1 MTMNKNADRSLILD
15 SMPVKQALIRLAV
28 PSILASMVT
37 TIYNIADTFF
47 IGQLHNTVM
56 IAATTVAMPIMML
69 THAFGESIGVSAGSY
84 ISRQLGAGQRDQVSR
99 IVQTTMTLVVLISI
113 VLPILFITFLG
124 PLLGMFGAEGDVTM
138 YAAQYVTILLVF
150 AFSQIIKLTIVHLL
164 RAEGDVNFP
173 MAAIFAGVVAN
184 LILDPIFMFDWGL
197 NLGIAGAAWA
207 TAAAQC
213 LSLVMLLGRLLF
225 KAEAVRWNPRV
236 WMLDKA
242 AVQEILSLG
251 VAVFARQA
259 LPSVTYSCLAMQASV
274 YGTDFLA
281 GIGIAK
287 KCLNLVMFAIIG
299 FAQGFQPF
307 AAYNYGAG
315 NRPRLKQAL
324 KSALTWVTVY
334 GCFAAVFYITLA
346 PQIVQIFS
354 REAAVIE
361 MGRMMLYGYA
371 VSMPVVGAYN
381 IAAVLLQALG
391 EKRSAFFLSIAR
403 QGLFYIPIIWILPSL
418 LGKLGIFMA
427 QPCAD
432 YLTILTVIFLC
443 RHLFVDLMKG

>member
-1 MTMNKNADRSLILD
+1 
-15 SMPVKQALIRLAV
+15 MPVKQALIRLAV

-47 IGQLHNTVM
+47 IGQLHNTAM

-207 TAAAQC
+207 TAQG

>member
-47 IGQLHNTVM
+47 IGQLHNTAM
-56 IAATTVAMPIMML
+56 IAATTVAMPVMML
-69 THAFGESIGVSAGSY
+69 THAFGESVGVSAGSY
-84 ISRQLGAGQRDQVSR
+84 ISRQLGAGHHEQVSR

-113 VLPILFITFLG
+113 VLPILFIVFLG

-138 YAAQYVTILLVF
+138 YAAQYVTI
-150 AFSQIIKLTIVHLL
+150 HLL

-173 MAAIFAGVVAN
+173 MAAIFTGVAAN

-213 LSLVMLLGRLLF
+213 ISLAMLLWRLMF

-236 WMLDKA
+236 WMLDKT
-242 AVQEILSLG
+242 AVQEIVSLG

-274 YGTDFLA
+274 FGTDFLT

-315 NRPRLKQAL
+315 NRSRLRQAL
-324 KSALTWVTVY
+324 KSALLWVTVY
-334 GCFAAVFYITLA
+334 GCFAAVLYIALA

-354 REAAVIE
+354 RDGAVIE

-403 QGLFYIPIIWILPSL
+403 QGLFYIPIIWILPTI
-418 LGKLGIFMA
+418 LGQLGIFMA
-427 QPCAD
+427 QPAAD
-432 YLTILTVIFLC
+432 YLTILTVILLC
-443 RHLFVDLMKG
+443 RHLFADLMKG

>member
-1 MTMNKNADRSLILD
+1 
-15 SMPVKQALIRLAV
+15 
-28 PSILASMVT
+28 
-37 TIYNIADTFF
+37 
-47 IGQLHNTVM
+47 
-56 IAATTVAMPIMML
+56 
-69 THAFGESIGVSAGSY
+69 
-84 ISRQLGAGQRDQVSR
+84 
-99 IVQTTMTLVVLISI
+99 
-113 VLPILFITFLG
+113 
-124 PLLGMFGAEGDVTM
+124 
-138 YAAQYVTILLVF
+138 
-150 AFSQIIKLTIVHLL
+150 
-164 RAEGDVNFP
+164 
-173 MAAIFAGVVAN
+173 
-184 LILDPIFMFDWGL
+184 
-197 NLGIAGAAWA
+197 
-207 TAAAQC
+207 
-213 LSLVMLLGRLLF
+213 
-225 KAEAVRWNPRV
+225 
-236 WMLDKA
+236 
-242 AVQEILSLG
+242 
-251 VAVFARQA
+251 
-259 LPSVTYSCLAMQASV
+259 
-274 YGTDFLA
+274 
-281 GIGIAK
+281 
-287 KCLNLVMFAIIG
+287 MFAIIG

-324 KSALTWVTVY
+324 KSALDMGNGIWLFCGGLLY
-334 GCFAAVFYITLA
+334 HAGAADRADLL
-346 PQIVQIFS
+346 

>member
-1 MTMNKNADRSLILD
+1 
-15 SMPVKQALIRLAV
+15 
-28 PSILASMVT
+28 
-37 TIYNIADTFF
+37 
-47 IGQLHNTVM
+47 
-56 IAATTVAMPIMML
+56 
-69 THAFGESIGVSAGSY
+69 
-84 ISRQLGAGQRDQVSR
+84 
-99 IVQTTMTLVVLISI
+99 MTLVVLISI

-346 PQIVQIFS
+346 PQLVQIFS

>member
-47 IGQLHNTVM
+47 IGQLHNTAM
-56 IAATTVAMPIMML
+56 IAATTVAMPVMML
-69 THAFGESIGVSAGSY
+69 THAFGESVGVSAGSY
-84 ISRQLGAGQRDQVSR
+84 ISRQLGAGHHEQVSR

-113 VLPILFITFLG
+113 VLPILFIVFLG

-150 AFSQIIKLTIVHLL
+150 AFSQIVKLTIVHLL

-173 MAAIFAGVVAN
+173 MAAIFTGVAAN

-213 LSLVMLLGRLLF
+213 ISLAMLLWRLMF
-225 KAEAVRWNPRV
+225 KAEAVRWNPR
-236 WMLDKA
+236 
-242 AVQEILSLG
+242 AVQEIVSLG

-315 NRPRLKQAL
+315 NRSRLRQAL
-324 KSALTWVTVY
+324 KSALLWVTVY
-334 GCFAAVFYITLA
+334 GCFAAVLYIALA

-354 REAAVIE
+354 RDGAVIE

-403 QGLFYIPIIWILPSL
+403 QGLFYIPIIWILPTI
-418 LGKLGIFMA
+418 LGQLGIFMA
-427 QPCAD
+427 QPAAD
-432 YLTILTVIFLC
+432 YLTILTVILLC

>member
-1 MTMNKNADRSLILD
+1 
-15 SMPVKQALIRLAV
+15 MPVKQALIRLAI

-47 IGQLHNTVM
+47 IGQLHNTAM

-84 ISRQLGAGQRDQVSR
+84 ISRQLGAGHRDQVSR

-113 VLPILFITFLG
+113 MLPILFIAFLG

-138 YAAQYVTILLVF
+138 YAAQYVTILLGLCVF
-150 AFSQIIKLTIVHLL
+150 ADYQADDRPSASGGGRREFSHGRDLC
-164 RAEGDVNFP
+164 RRGGES
-173 MAAIFAGVVAN
+173 
-184 LILDPIFMFDWGL
+184 DPSDPKFMFDWGL

-236 WMLDKA
+236 WMLDKT

-259 LPSVTYSCLAMQASV
+259 LPSVTYSCLAIQASV

-324 KSALTWVTVY
+324 KSTLTWVTVY
-334 GCFAAVFYITLA
+334 GCLAAVFYITLA

-371 VSMPVVGAYN
+371 ISMPVVGAYN
-381 IAAVLLQALG
+381 VAAVLLQALG

-403 QGLFYIPIIWILPSL
+403 QGLFYIPIIWILPTL

-427 QPCAD
+427 QPGAD
-432 YLTILTVIFLC
+432 YLTILTVVFLC

>member
-47 IGQLHNTVM
+47 IGQLHNTAM
-56 IAATTVAMPIMML
+56 IAATTVAMPVMML
-69 THAFGESIGVSAGSY
+69 THAFGESVGVSAGSY
-84 ISRQLGAGQRDQVSR
+84 ISRQLGAGHHEQVSR

-113 VLPILFITFLG
+113 VLPILFIVFLG

-150 AFSQIIKLTIVHLL
+150 AFSQIVKLTIVHLL

-173 MAAIFAGVVAN
+173 MAAIFTGVAAN

-213 LSLVMLLGRLLF
+213 ISLAMLLWRLMF

-236 WMLDKA
+236 WMLDKT
-242 AVQEILSLG
+242 AVQEIVSLG

-274 YGTDFLA
+274 YGTD
-281 GIGIAK
+281 
-287 KCLNLVMFAIIG
+287 LVMFAIIG

-315 NRPRLKQAL
+315 NRSRLRQAL
-324 KSALTWVTVY
+324 KSALLWVTVY
-334 GCFAAVFYITLA
+334 GCFAAVLYIALA

-354 REAAVIE
+354 RDGAVIE

-403 QGLFYIPIIWILPSL
+403 QGLFYIPIIWILPTI
-418 LGKLGIFMA
+418 LGQLGIFMA
-427 QPCAD
+427 QPAAD
-432 YLTILTVIFLC
+432 YLTILTVILLC